1 MESPEKML
9 LEAFR
14 IGKKLPEPFHQRML
28 LWSFDP
34 DHMRTVRDYLSFV
47 KHCDERDAYR
57 KRMKKK
63 LRLIE
68 QCDRAMLV
76 VSAMIFFALLA
87 STMISNGIR

>member
-28 LWSFDP
+28 LWSFNP
-34 DHMRTVRDYLSFV
+34 EHMHTVKQYLSFLNY
-47 KHCDERDAYR
+47 CDERDAYR
-57 KRMKKK
+57 KRMDKK

-76 VSAMIFFALLA
+76 VSATIFFTLLA
-87 STMISNGIR
+87 SAMISNGIR